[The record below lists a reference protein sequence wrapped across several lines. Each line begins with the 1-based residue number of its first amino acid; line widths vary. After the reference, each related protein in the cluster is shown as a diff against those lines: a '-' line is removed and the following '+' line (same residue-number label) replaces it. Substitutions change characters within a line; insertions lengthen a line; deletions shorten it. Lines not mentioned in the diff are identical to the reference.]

1 MKNRKMNFIYIL
13 LFTLANF
20 ITMPSALALTECSEE
35 FNTALLEDAI
45 IKVAK
50 QGVKITSLS
59 VDKKRSKALISGEDN
74 NHTIFMYSYDFK
86 NNTLVGLDS
95 PPISVVDTEKINLSV
110 QKMKALIRK
119 AQSGGRQLISA
130 QMNGGDCTYTVVSE
144 NGIETFK
151 MYLYEK

>member
-1 MKNRKMNFIYIL
+1 
-13 LFTLANF
+13 
-20 ITMPSALALTECSEE
+20 
-35 FNTALLEDAI
+35 
-45 IKVAK
+45 
-50 QGVKITSLS
+50 
-59 VDKKRSKALISGEDN
+59 
-74 NHTIFMYSYDFK
+74 MYSYDFK